1 MLTASL
7 FIALLAPV
15 ALAEQADLRPRGCPD
30 GTVTT
35 IITSLTT
42 TTQPAR
48 SAAPIPPKSAQK
60 LPCPCDSSS
69 YDLPNYDYYSPP
81 GQTSSQNSVRPGVI
95 FSTSTARATP
105 GTPGYSPGPQ
115 TPLGYAPSGVRSGFI
130 TSTVPSPTSSRIITT
145 PVSSKPSTT
154 PTPTPTPLP
163 PPVSGPKNMLYF
175 GAWSIY
181 GQKFRPQDMSVNKV
195 SHILYAFGDI
205 GSDGSVISADPWAD
219 YQIRYSGDSQ
229 ESSGSNA
236 YGNVKQLYLL
246 KQKYRNLKTLLSIGG
261 YTYSQQGKFQAAA
274 NTAAGRQRFASTA
287 VQLMSDWGFDGLDI
301 DWEYPENQA
310 DSNNFVLLL
319 QAAGQPST
327 TGPEKYKLLN
337 MKAMDQYVD
346 TWNLMAYDYAGSW
359 DTTTGHA
366 ANLFYSSANPQSTK
380 FNTDQA
386 VKDYIKGGVSP
397 SKIVLGM
404 PLYGRSFL
412 NTVAQVGQPYQGV
425 ASNTGSD
432 PGVWLYRDLPRQG
445 AQVKIDTQA
454 GAAWSYDATT
464 KELVSFDNVPVGLM
478 KADYIRKQG
487 LGGAMFWEAAGD
499 KTGGESLVGAVGN
512 AMGSLELSN
521 NMLDY
526 PQSRYSNIRNKMKV

>member
-1 MLTASL
+1 MSFLT
-7 FIALLAPV
+7 
-15 ALAEQADLRPRGCPD
+15 
-30 GTVTT
+30 
-35 IITSLTT
+35 
-42 TTQPAR
+42 
-48 SAAPIPPKSAQK
+48 PISRVSIFPPK
-60 LPCPCDSSS
+60 
-69 YDLPNYDYYSPP
+69 
-81 GQTSSQNSVRPGVI
+81 
-95 FSTSTARATP
+95 
-105 GTPGYSPGPQ
+105 
-115 TPLGYAPSGVRSGFI
+115 
-130 TSTVPSPTSSRIITT
+130 
-145 PVSSKPSTT
+145 
-154 PTPTPTPLP
+154 
-163 PPVSGPKNMLYF
+163 
-175 GAWSIY
+175 
-181 GQKFRPQDMSVNKV
+181 
-195 SHILYAFGDI
+195 ILIDNI
-205 GSDGSVISADPWAD
+205 DRISADPWAD

-274 NTAAGRQRFASTA
+274 NTAAGRQRFASSA

-310 DSNNFVLLL
+310 DASNFVLLL
-319 QAAGQPST
+319 QACRAALDKYAKDNSQNYRYPLTIAVSA
-327 TGPEKYKLLN
+327 GPEKYKLLN

-397 SKIVLGM
+397 SKIVLGL

-412 NTVAQVGQPYQGV
+412 NTVAQPGQPYQGV

-499 KTGGESLVGAVGN
+499 KTGGESLVGAVGD

>member
-7 FIALLAPV
+7 IIALLAPV
-15 ALAEQADLRPRGCPD
+15 ALAEQADLLPRGCPD

-35 IITSLTT
+35 VITSLTT
-42 TTQPAR
+42 TAQSDFLTELR
-48 SAAPIPPKSAQK
+48 SPWSDLFYLYASSNSWHTRLLSWASDAAWLCSKWCQIRVHNFHRSIAYSEPDRNNTRLWQEH
-60 LPCPCDSSS
+60 DSDSDS
-69 YDLPNYDYYSPP
+69 
-81 GQTSSQNSVRPGVI
+81 NSVAA
-95 FSTSTARATP
+95 TSQW
-105 GTPGYSPGPQ
+105 PQ
-115 TPLGYAPSGVRSGFI
+115 EHALLWCLVGFAN
-130 TSTVPSPTSSRIITT
+130 
-145 PVSSKPSTT
+145 SK
-154 PTPTPTPLP
+154 
-163 PPVSGPKNMLYF
+163 NR
-175 GAWSIY
+175 SIY

-274 NTAAGRQRFASTA
+274 NTAAGRQRFASSA

-310 DSNNFVLLL
+310 DASNFVLLL
-319 QAAGQPST
+319 QACRAALDKYAKDNNQNYRYPLTIAVSA
-327 TGPEKYKLLN
+327 GPEKYKLLN

-397 SKIVLGM
+397 SKIVLGL

-412 NTVAQVGQPYQGV
+412 NTVAQPGQPYQGV

-432 PGVWLYRDLPRQG
+432 LGVWLYRDLPRQG

-478 KADYIRKQG
+478 KAGYIRKQG

-499 KTGGESLVGAVGN
+499 KTGGESLVGAVGD

>member
-1 MLTASL
+1 
-7 FIALLAPV
+7 
-15 ALAEQADLRPRGCPD
+15 
-30 GTVTT
+30 
-35 IITSLTT
+35 
-42 TTQPAR
+42 
-48 SAAPIPPKSAQK
+48 
-60 LPCPCDSSS
+60 
-69 YDLPNYDYYSPP
+69 
-81 GQTSSQNSVRPGVI
+81 
-95 FSTSTARATP
+95 
-105 GTPGYSPGPQ
+105 
-115 TPLGYAPSGVRSGFI
+115 
-130 TSTVPSPTSSRIITT
+130 
-145 PVSSKPSTT
+145 
-154 PTPTPTPLP
+154 
-163 PPVSGPKNMLYF
+163 
-175 GAWSIY
+175 
-181 GQKFRPQDMSVNKV
+181 
-195 SHILYAFGDI
+195 
-205 GSDGSVISADPWAD
+205 
-219 YQIRYSGDSQ
+219 
-229 ESSGSNA
+229 
-236 YGNVKQLYLL
+236 
-246 KQKYRNLKTLLSIGG
+246 
-261 YTYSQQGKFQAAA
+261 
-274 NTAAGRQRFASTA
+274 
-287 VQLMSDWGFDGLDI
+287 MSDWGFDGLDI

-319 QAAGQPST
+319 QACRATLDKYAKDNNQNYRYPLTIAVSA
-327 TGPEKYKLLN
+327 GPEKYKLLN

>member
-1 MLTASL
+1 M
-7 FIALLAPV
+7 V
-15 ALAEQADLRPRGCPD
+15 
-30 GTVTT
+30 
-35 IITSLTT
+35 
-42 TTQPAR
+42 
-48 SAAPIPPKSAQK
+48 
-60 LPCPCDSSS
+60 
-69 YDLPNYDYYSPP
+69 
-81 GQTSSQNSVRPGVI
+81 
-95 FSTSTARATP
+95 
-105 GTPGYSPGPQ
+105 
-115 TPLGYAPSGVRSGFI
+115 
-130 TSTVPSPTSSRIITT
+130 
-145 PVSSKPSTT
+145 
-154 PTPTPTPLP
+154 
-163 PPVSGPKNMLYF
+163 YF

-181 GQKFRPQDMSVNKV
+181 NQKFRPQDMSVNKV

-219 YQIRYSGDSQ
+219 YQIRYDGDTQ
-229 ESSGSNA
+229 ESSGTNA

-301 DWEYPENQA
+301 DWEYPETQA
-310 DSNNFVLLL
+310 DSSNFVLLL
-319 QAAGQPST
+319 QACRAALDKYAKDNNQNYRYPLTIAVSA
-327 TGPEKYKLLN
+327 GPEKYKLLN

-397 SKIVLGM
+397 GKIVLGM

-412 NTVAQVGQPYQGV
+412 NTAAQLGQAYQGV

-445 AQVKIDTQA
+445 AQVKVDTQA

-464 KELVSFDNVPVGLM
+464 KELVSFDNIPVGLM

-526 PQSRYSNIRNKMKV
+526 PQSRYNNIRSKMKV

>member
-1 MLTASL
+1 
-7 FIALLAPV
+7 
-15 ALAEQADLRPRGCPD
+15 
-30 GTVTT
+30 
-35 IITSLTT
+35 
-42 TTQPAR
+42 
-48 SAAPIPPKSAQK
+48 
-60 LPCPCDSSS
+60 
-69 YDLPNYDYYSPP
+69 
-81 GQTSSQNSVRPGVI
+81 
-95 FSTSTARATP
+95 
-105 GTPGYSPGPQ
+105 
-115 TPLGYAPSGVRSGFI
+115 
-130 TSTVPSPTSSRIITT
+130 
-145 PVSSKPSTT
+145 
-154 PTPTPTPLP
+154 
-163 PPVSGPKNMLYF
+163 MLYF

-246 KQKYRNLKTLLSIGG
+246 KQKYRNLKTLLSI
-261 YTYSQQGKFQAAA
+261 
-274 NTAAGRQRFASTA
+274 

-319 QAAGQPST
+319 QACRATLDKYAKDNNQNYRYPLTIAVSA
-327 TGPEKYKLLN
+327 GPEKYKLLN

-412 NTVAQVGQPYQGV
+412 NTVAQ
-425 ASNTGSD
+425 
-432 PGVWLYRDLPRQG
+432 
-445 AQVKIDTQA
+445 
-454 GAAWSYDATT
+454 
-464 KELVSFDNVPVGLM
+464 
-478 KADYIRKQG
+478 
-487 LGGAMFWEAAGD
+487 
-499 KTGGESLVGAVGN
+499 TGGESLVGAVGN